1 MKRNDKIL
9 IGTLLGIAVVLFL
22 AMFFIKQNTVNGEA
36 VVLIE
41 GVEYGRYPLSKDCE
55 VESPGLLGTTVL
67 TIQNG
72 TARMTSAVCPD
83 KICMDFGEI
92 HYNTEMIVCRP
103 GSIVVLIENG
113 DTSELDAVGQSTERE
128 MR

>member
-1 MKRNDKIL
+1 MKKNDVIL

-22 AMFFIKQNTVNGEA
+22 VMFFVKQNTVNGEA

-41 GVEYGRYPLSKDCE
+41 GEEYGRYPLSKDAQIE
-55 VESPGLLGTTVL
+55 IPGLLGNNVL
-67 TIQNG
+67 TVRDG
-72 TARMTSAVCPD
+72 VAFMSAAVCPD
-83 KICMDFGEI
+83 KICMGFGEI

-113 DTSELDAVGQSTERE
+113 DSSEVDAVGQ
-128 MR
+128 

>member
-1 MKRNDKIL
+1 MKKNDLIL

-22 AMFFIKQNTVNGEA
+22 AMFFIKRNTINGEA

-41 GVEYGRYPLSKDCE
+41 GAEYGRYPLSEDAVIE
-55 VESPGLLGTTVL
+55 IPGLLGNNVL
-67 TIQNG
+67 TVG
-72 TARMTSAVCPD
+72 DGVAFMSSAVCPD

-103 GSIVVLIENG
+103 GGIVVLVENG
-113 DTSELDAVGQSTERE
+113 DASDMDAVGQ
-128 MR
+128 

>member
-1 MKRNDKIL
+1 MKKNDWIL
-9 IGTLLGIAVVLFL
+9 IGTLLGIALVLFL

-41 GVEYGRYPLSKDCE
+41 GEEYGRYPLSRDTVIE
-55 VESPGLLGTTVL
+55 IPGLLGNNVL

-72 TARMTSAVCPD
+72 EAFMSSAVCPD
-83 KICMDFGEI
+83 KICMDFGKI

-103 GSIVVLIENG
+103 GSIVVIIENG
-113 DTSELDAVGQSTERE
+113 DAAEVDAVGL
-128 MR
+128 